1 MSKNPESG
9 KEPRSRRDLILVVG
23 PPSLQNELLCYVL
36 EKEIGIPTQ
45 LIDQLG
51 SAPQENSEHTRLLF
65 IDAARLAPSRV
76 LLELKSS
83 KLCPSC
89 LVALFNLKHG
99 LGIELDA
106 LRHRVRGFFYENE
119 DLRRLLKGVRLVL
132 EGETWLSRGIL
143 VEAAANGKGKIPSAA
158 KDRAALSPREL
169 EILGLIASGQDNR
182 TISKK
187 LSISENTVKTH
198 LYNIFR
204 KIDVPNRL
212 QAALWAANHQASF

>member
-1 MSKNPESG
+1 MSRNPESG

-45 LIDQLG
+45 VIEQLD
-51 SAPQENSEHTRLLF
+51 SAPQEGSAHTRLLF

-99 LGIELDA
+99 LGIELEA
-106 LRHRVRGFFYENE
+106 LRQRVRGFFYENE

-132 EGETWLSRGIL
+132 AGETWLSRGIL
-143 VEAAANGKGKIPSAA
+143 VEAAVNGKGRIPSAA
-158 KDRAALSPREL
+158 KDKAALSPREL